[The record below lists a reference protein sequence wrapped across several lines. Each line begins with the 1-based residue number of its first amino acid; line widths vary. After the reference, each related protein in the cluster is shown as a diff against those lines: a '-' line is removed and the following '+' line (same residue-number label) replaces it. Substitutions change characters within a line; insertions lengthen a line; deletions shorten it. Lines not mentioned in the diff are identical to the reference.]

1 MLGKNNYN
9 ERLRKMEMQD
19 KQDHFS
25 IRKLSI
31 GAASVLLGFTFFGLN
46 SQSVKADT
54 VEPAQQVSEESN
66 KDNST
71 TETKETSTK
80 DTTKAEATTSKK
92 KTETDLSTFSGLSS
106 FLKDSK
112 TSEVKDTTAKDK
124 ADTTKD
130 KADKDTADKDKQET
144 TTADSTGNSATTPAI
159 GSDEVNK
166 GDTAD
171 KTPTDITSSD
181 DQNSDN
187 SKLPT
192 DVTGDTTNSG
202 KDTDTTQDSKANEAK
217 KLANDLANDDK
228 TGDTPTVINGVAHVY
243 NWNQLVY
250 ALDNKECFD
259 KDRQNPDE
267 TKRISE
273 IDIMNNITADN
284 KGGQNGLDVYGR
296 TLLIKSYDADGRTNK
311 YKIDFNGYHPRI
323 RGNSSEVTNL
333 TYSNLEL
340 WCADYWGIIMT
351 DRNNSTSKPHDN
363 SGEKIG
369 ISNLTFNNID
379 FHGSQMVHSASD
391 THITFTGTNTAETI
405 YTPYKDGGASSANHQ
420 QLFEFGGSDNSIDFK
435 GDFTGATFG
444 GNVIE
449 MGGSNCYVTV
459 EKDVKVTLNPR
470 LNSDGKTLGNNP
482 AENTGAVHA
491 IYISGTGKVDVK
503 GELNI
508 NVGIEKGDN
517 AYQGKLDANRA
528 TAIRLNDKAS
538 QFTVESGG
546 SVKVTT
552 NGDISD
558 SNSGNL
564 IYDGGNFTVKPD
576 GKLSIIGKHMGDY
589 KGTLVQ
595 IAGVANVQ
603 NGTFE
608 IRLEEDPNHP
618 YDKSDPTSAQNKD
631 AQIFGAG
638 TNPIVLVDVTGSDS
652 KLIVNNPQSLVLDSH
667 LNTATGTSIIG
678 DSSAVT
684 ITNVRQKLNFL
695 GNSLTL
701 PPFHTLQVSKDKTTK
716 NIVVDKLVLLNGQGG
731 KNGEYMFT
739 PELWEKVSQ
748 LPYFKIPALKNI
760 KTLLDGLAGEG
771 NPINYDTIFSKIID
785 AAFSDPKNIGY
796 NDIAFGPA
804 NSSGFLDIKPENVTA
819 TANVDASGKKDGS
832 WTISGTVDGYKSD
845 KDGPD
850 SDLKNPFRE
859 FLKLPLGT
867 KAYIMAEID
876 YGKGTPL
883 SLNNEIPD
891 PPYEYTNNGDN
902 DLPTAFAG
910 EVTKSENGNYIFKVN
925 VPADV
930 VGKINSNTKIKLTPT
945 ANFIDY
951 NPLDKDSKERPV
963 IVSILK
969 IAQDTAAK
977 NIKSKIDAANDLDS
991 QFPKSNPKS
1000 KEQVALET
1008 AINNAA
1014 EVAKTAL
1021 DSGYESGK
1029 SVYGAGNV
1037 NEVSQREEDALT
1049 HLQTAMDAAQKV
1061 VEQIQ
1066 AAEKAKDDAQKAI
1079 TTAANNAISRVKQQ
1093 SALTD
1098 AEKAQYIDTIN
1109 SAEKTALENPSTN
1122 KNSIYNPAN
1131 TPSDIKN
1138 IQNSFNDLVNKEAAK
1153 AEVEGYT
1160 ENGKKTL
1167 GVSSDEIDKALSDQL
1182 TAIEGATDID
1192 ATEQNAKKAILDK
1205 LKTAA
1210 KAKVQKDATAAETG
1224 LGVKSDTN
1232 IDQAVSDAA
1241 KAIDGHTDFNDI
1253 KNDVATGQTNVLSK
1267 YRDAAKDQLAEI
1279 AKSDKKALGVKSD
1292 SNIDQAVDNASSLI
1306 GQSSSIEMVTGNL
1319 SQGKT
1324 NVGNSFKDSAKKQV
1338 QDYADEAKS
1347 NLGVDA
1353 DAGIDAAAKTAENA
1367 IGNDSSASD
1376 IGTDITNGK
1385 EAILAAYK
1393 QSAKKQLDQAEKDV
1407 ESKLEKV
1414 KGLTANDIEKAKQA
1428 AKDLLTNDNKTGYK
1442 DQIDDPKTNTLEDV
1456 NTATKDGID
1465 ALNNLLISNSSLGNK
1480 NDAINAIN
1488 QARDNAIKE
1497 INDKAK
1503 YPNLS
1508 DGDRNSLINTIK
1520 ADATEG
1526 VDNVNKDTDPAKIT
1540 ADKQAAIDKINSV
1553 KVVASSK
1560 DLAGLNKEKSS
1571 QLKALQDAATNAKD
1585 AIDKLPDS
1593 NLSPSDKQYY
1603 KDLIDKHAASATNAI
1618 NSASSKDD
1626 IDTAE
1631 KDGESNINGDLI
1643 SGQVTAAKAQAIEE
1657 LNKEKSVDKKVI
1669 NNAHKDGTL
1678 GDDDWEKALDAIDNA
1693 YTTAITAVSN
1703 DHTPA
1708 DVVTDKNTG
1717 INAMKA
1723 VADSVSQDQD
1733 KADLAKAKNNAIADL
1748 EDQAQA
1754 LHDHIQ
1760 ADPNLSNTEKNNY
1773 FDQISSTLNNAKQ
1786 AVSAADKN
1794 TVNSAH
1800 NAGIEDL
1807 NDIRNNA
1814 DLQSAR
1820 DKALTDLQHEFNT
1833 DNAAIDGLGNI
1844 STAGKAGI
1852 KTDLQNA
1859 YNEAVN
1865 KVKDPTSNTV
1875 AKINS
1880 QSDAGITN
1888 MENILGKAKGLDKTI
1903 SDDKQ
1908 KLNDY
1913 AQKAINRINSSTM
1926 SDADKGAATTNIQK
1940 ARDDAEAL
1948 VGKQLTVEDANK
1960 AEKDG
1965 ETSILQA
1972 EAKANKDDMDKAKD
1986 AAKAKIDG
1994 AQKTALQ
2001 NLNDAY
2007 DALTDDEKKQAQAAY
2022 DKAVKD
2028 IPALAKQA
2036 KSAIDKAFDKDTI
2049 SGLTNDAI
2057 NSINTAG
2064 DTANVAMTK
2073 VVAVQAVKDAAQA
2086 AKDKLTNKRDKDG
2099 VDDVAKLGIADI
2111 NAATTSS
2118 TVLQIKDNA
2127 LNSIK
2132 NIKDSGT
2139 GDASADDALW
2149 AKKNKANAEL
2159 AQELADT
2166 DSAIDKLTDLT
2177 ADQKKQFKDQAQ
2189 AAHDRAHIRIEGAT
2203 EDQINSEKVTGKNN
2217 IDKALADA
2225 NLQVA
2230 KNVAKADVDKTA
2242 DDAIDQVNKDNTIS
2256 KDDKDKIIININKD
2270 RDNTKD
2276 KIDHAKTP
2284 DEIKNDQQNGKGDI
2298 QGEIN
2303 HHGDNGD
2310 GTDTAQI
2317 AKDKQ
2322 TAKDSIQTAANKIN
2336 DRIDKDEK
2344 DGKLDHDQAK
2354 ALKDKVSGAVDA
2366 ANGAISQAED
2376 PAAINQAQND
2386 GNNALNG
2393 ISSDVDKT
2401 EEVNKALDQIADA
2414 VNKANDAA
2422 DKVAKEVGKTP
2433 EEQQKL
2439 AKQMKDAIEQQRA
2452 KAGKN
2457 IQAAQDD
2464 PKEPLKAI
2472 GNAAQDGVNAITGLT
2487 NDYTDKVDQIKTL
2500 KQKADA
2506 AKDDLNKLKTDETDE
2521 NGNPVLT
2528 ASDVAQGEA
2537 DIDNAVQNGI
2547 SNIYQASSKDAAIA
2561 EEQKAENAVELAK
2574 LPTKL
2579 LAEKNK
2585 QIAAINQYANDADKT
2600 IDGLAQTD
2608 QNKDGLPADTITEL
2622 KAQVEA
2628 AKKKAISKI
2637 NDVTLAEG
2645 ASQDDFNNAKTKV
2658 ENAEKGVA
2666 EGDETVDF
2674 GEAGIDKVKTLA
2686 KQKAD
2691 VIKAKNDAIAELEQK
2706 QKDANNDIEN
2716 SGMSPADQKP
2726 LKDQVQ
2732 KLVDKAKDQI
2742 INISDTDDNGNVKTP
2757 EQVKDEAETIIN
2769 NTVNGFE
2776 DQDNGG
2782 QEVPGINNIV
2792 DNAKLKGAQ
2801 TTAETI
2807 LNDKRAQ
2814 AHDIIKGSQLTADQ
2828 KQKAN
2833 EAIDKA
2839 FTDEKSDIDGKTNI
2853 KDVPTNKDE
2862 IGKAIEAICT
2872 KPGEWFDDE
2881 QKNALSGSDGVA
2893 GLETGLNEL
2902 QDKLNPDDPD
2912 YKGYLDDIDNAIAA
2926 INKAENIKDASSAYD
2941 KGMTSL
2947 NKLNALQEVKN
2958 KANKAKTDIDNNDKL
2973 DDNTKDRLKGD
2984 VDKVVEDTKDKL
2996 NQIDSS
3002 NGTAASNKDKIDQIN
3017 KDAQNDINV
3026 VIDDADAEGDPN
3038 ISHANSEI
3046 SKNHSDAI
3054 DTIHNEF
3061 GDDSKTPKT
3070 DDAYEK
3076 NKHVH
3081 SSSQDGINSDKT
3093 NADKEISKG
3102 AIDDAVDIAKDKV
3115 NHLKHEDGTD
3125 YTDADKNKINE
3136 QIDKDAKDAKDKIDK
3151 SDNVTD
3157 IDNIRDNGIHQIHQ
3171 DCSDTSTIDKILHGD
3186 NNNNNNHGGGGIAT
3200 PIQPANP
3207 AKNPTADNTSN
3218 TNKDDGTKV
3227 DMSHS
3232 SDVTLMHN
3240 AYLYDETGKRA
3251 NKITLGVGSVLTTY
3265 GKKTIN
3271 GKDYYVLVDKGA
3283 KNKVYY
3289 VAAGNIDHSTRK
3301 LKHNA
3306 YIYNQFGKRVKKT
3319 GVYKKGKLIKTF
3331 GAAVKIR
3338 GKKYFIIGKNRFVKA
3353 ANFAKGV
3360 VAAGTAK
3367 AEVVPTSAVTE
3378 KPQVTVEK
3386 TLMHNAYLY
3395 DKNGTRANK
3404 LIFQAGSQVETVG
3417 KKTVNGKVC
3426 YELPDGMFIA
3436 AGNIDA
3442 KKLKLKHNAY
3452 VYNQYGHRA
3461 NKKVLKKR
3469 KSVKTYGNS
3478 VKINGKRYFIISKG
3492 RFVKKANF

>member
-54 VEPAQQVSEESN
+54 VEPAQQVSEKSN

-80 DTTKAEATTSKK
+80 DATKAEATVSKK
-92 KTETDLSTFSGLSS
+92 KTGTDLSTFSGLSS

-130 KADKDTADKDKQET
+130 KADKDTADKDKQEPA
-144 TTADSTGNSATTPAI
+144 TADSNNSATTPVT
-159 GSDEVNK
+159 GSDEGK
-166 GDTAD
+166 QDTTTD
-171 KTPTDITSSD
+171 KTPTDITDSD
-181 DQNSDN
+181 DQNSDS
-187 SKLPT
+187 SKLPA
-192 DVTGDTTNSG
+192 DVTGDTTNSD
-202 KDTDTTQDSKANEAK
+202 KDTTVSDEDTTTVDKPGLDVKAVQTKVDDYTPLIIGNVAK
-217 KLANDLANDDK
+217 VTTWHQFQTALTLNKKYLPE
-228 TGDTPTVINGVAHVY
+228 GTVIN
-243 NWNQLVY
+243 
-250 ALDNKECFD
+250 
-259 KDRQNPDE
+259 
-267 TKRISE
+267 E
-273 IDIMNNITADN
+273 IDIMNNIVSDTTGTETN
-284 KGGQNGLDVYGR
+284 IHFPGR
-296 TLLIKSYDADGRTNK
+296 KLLITSGGSGRHIIDFKGSHPNLQGREKLDLTYKNVTIWSSDFYGVARTND
-311 YKIDFNGYHPRI
+311 YRY
-323 RGNSSEVTNL
+323 T
-333 TYSNLEL
+333 TYPDN
-340 WCADYWGIIMT
+340 T
-351 DRNNSTSKPHDN
+351 DNTAVITLDDV
-363 SGEKIG
+363 
-369 ISNLTFNNID
+369 D
-379 FHGSQMVHSASD
+379 FHGSQVLYVGDHNEIHIKD
-391 THITFTGTNTAETI
+391 TVTVDQVRNA
-405 YTPYKDGGASSANHQ
+405 YTSLVDGSQAKGGGDNQ
-420 QLFEFGGSDNSIDFK
+420 QIFEFTSAYNSLYFDEGSKFV
-435 GDFTGATFG
+435 
-444 GNVIE
+444 GNTLDGTAIE
-449 MGGSNCYVTV
+449 MNGNNDNVYIAKGA
-459 EKDVKVTLNPR
+459 DVTLNP
-470 LNSDGKTLGNNP
+470 LKNNDGKFNANSGEHGTIY
-482 AENTGAVHA
+482 A
-491 IYISGTGKVDVK
+491 IWINGKGSVNVK
-503 GELNI
+503 GHLTI
-508 NVGIEKGDN
+508 NLGQSDY
-517 AYQGKLDANRA
+517 AGKLDKKQAQ
-528 TAIRLNDKAS
+528 AINLNNGNTEFVIDS
-538 QFTVESGG
+538 NGDGTGGTVDI
-546 SVKVTT
+546 TT
-552 NGDISD
+552 NGDISGN
-558 SNSGNL
+558 NSGYL
-564 IYDGGNFTVKPD
+564 IKDKGNFTVKPNGALNITGQD
-576 GKLSIIGKHMGDY
+576 MGDY
-589 KGTLVQ
+589 KGTLVN
-595 IAGVANVQ
+595 IGNKADIE
-603 NGTFE
+603 NGAFN
-608 IRLEEDPNHP
+608 IRLNG
-618 YDKSDPTSAQNKD
+618 DKSIGAGT
-631 AQIFGAG
+631 GAG
-638 TNPIVLVDVTGSDS
+638 TNDIILVNVEGNG
-652 KLIVNNPQSLVLDSH
+652 KLIVNNPTSLVLNCSANH
-667 LNTATGTSIIG
+667 SSGTSIIG
-678 DSSAVT
+678 DNAIT

-695 GNSLTL
+695 GDEGLTL
-701 PPFHTLQVSKDKTTK
+701 PPFHTLQVHK
-716 NIVVDKLVLLNGQGG
+716 NKSIVVDKLVLLNGKGG
-731 KNGEYMFT
+731 ENGKYMFT
-739 PELWEKVSQ
+739 PEVWSNIQK
-748 LPYFKIPALKNI
+748 LPYFNNPKLTNI
-760 KTLLDGLAGEG
+760 KDYLNQMAQLNT
-771 NPINYDTIFSKIID
+771 PISFDKIFSDIIT
-785 AAFSDPKNIGY
+785 AAFSDPTNIGY

-804 NSSGFLDIKPENVTA
+804 NSSGFLDIKPESVTA
-819 TANVDASGKKDGS
+819 KANVDASGKKDGS
-832 WTISGTVDGYKSD
+832 WTISGIVDGYKNE

-850 SDLKNPFRE
+850 SDPKNPFK
-859 FLKLPLGT
+859 LILPLGT

-876 YGKGTPL
+876 SGKGTI
-883 SLNNEIPD
+883 SLNNKIDD
-891 PPYEYTNNGDN
+891 PPYQYTNNDAK
-902 DLPTAFAG
+902 DLPTKFAG
-910 EVTKSENGNYIFKVN
+910 EVTQSGKNYIFNVK
-925 VPADV
+925 VPADIV
-930 VGKINSNTKIKLTPT
+930 SQINSNTKIKLTPT
-945 ANFIDY
+945 ANFIEY
-951 NPLDKDSKERPV
+951 NPLDVESKERPV

-969 IAQDTAAK
+969 IAQDTAAN
-977 NIKSKIDAANDLDS
+977 NIKSKIQDANTLDG
-991 QFPKSNPKS
+991 QFPKSDPKS
-1000 KEQVALET
+1000 KEQVDLEN
-1008 AINNAA
+1008 AINSAKK
-1014 EVAKTAL
+1014 VAQTAKE
-1021 DSGYESGK
+1021 SGYDSGK

-1037 NEVSQREEDALT
+1037 DEVSKREEAALKA
-1049 HLQTAMDAAQKV
+1049 LKDAMDPAQKV

-1066 AAEKAKDDAQKAI
+1066 AAEKAKGDAQKAI
-1079 TTAANNAISRVKQQ
+1079 NTAAQEAISRVKNSGLSENEQ
-1093 SALTD
+1093 AP
-1098 AEKAQYIDTIN
+1098 YIDTIT
-1109 SAEKTALENPSTN
+1109 SAENAALANPSN
-1122 KNSIYNPAN
+1122 DKNSIYNPAN
-1131 TPSDIKN
+1131 TTDDITG
-1138 IQNSFNDLVNKEAAK
+1138 IQKAVNDKINKEAAK
-1153 AEVEGYT
+1153 AEVAGYT
-1160 ENGKKTL
+1160 KKGKSAL
-1167 GVSSDEIDKALSDQL
+1167 GIPSPDSVIDPALSKDL
-1182 TAIEGATDID
+1182 DNIDHATDI
-1192 ATEQNAKKAILDK
+1192 ATAEKKAKDDILGK
-1205 LKTAA
+1205 LKDAA
-1210 KAKVQKDATAAETG
+1210 KTKVENDANAAKEG

-1232 IDQAVSDAA
+1232 IDQAFSDAA
-1241 KAIDGHTDFNDI
+1241 KAIDDHTDFTDI
-1253 KNDVATGQTNVLSK
+1253 KNDMTKGQTNVLNNYK
-1267 YRDAAKDQLAEI
+1267 TAAKNQLTDMANT
-1279 AKSDKKALGVKSD
+1279 DKDALGVKSD
-1292 SNIDQAVDNASSLI
+1292 DNIDQAVNNASSLI
-1306 GQSSSIEMVTGNL
+1306 GQSSSVAMVTGNL
-1319 SQGKT
+1319 KDGKT
-1324 NVGNSFKDSAKKQV
+1324 NVGNSFKESAKKQV

-1347 NLGVDA
+1347 NLGVDT
-1353 DAGIDAAAKTAENA
+1353 DAGIDAAAKKAEDAIAGHTA
-1367 IGNDSSASD
+1367 ASD
-1376 IGTDITNGK
+1376 IGSDITKGK

-1393 QSAKKQLDQAEKDV
+1393 DSAKKQLDQAEKDV

-1414 KGLTANDIEKAKQA
+1414 KGLTADNIEDAKQA
-1428 AKDLLTNDNKTGYK
+1428 AKDLLANGNKTGYK
-1442 DQIDDPKTNTLEDV
+1442 DQIDDPKTNTLDDV

-1553 KVVASSK
+1553 KATAASK

-1585 AIDKLPDS
+1585 TIDKIPDKY
-1593 NLSPSDKQYY
+1593 LSPSNKQYY

-1618 NSASSKDD
+1618 NSASNKDAM
-1626 IDTAE
+1626 DTAE
-1631 KDGESNINGDLI
+1631 KDGESNINGDLVL
-1643 SGQVTAAKAQAIEE
+1643 GQVTAAKAQAIAE
-1657 LNKEKSVDKKVI
+1657 LNAEKDTDKGIV
-1669 NNAHKDGTL
+1669 NDAHKNGTL
-1678 GDDDWEKALDAIDNA
+1678 SDDDWVKDLDDIDNA

-1733 KADLAKAKNNAIADL
+1733 KVDLAKAKNNAIADL

-1773 FDQISSTLNNAKQ
+1773 FDQISSTLSNAKQ

-1833 DNAAIDGLGNI
+1833 DNAAIDGLTNI

-1859 YNEAVN
+1859 YNDAVK

-1913 AQKAINRINSSTM
+1913 AQQAINRINSSTM

-1965 ETSILQA
+1965 ETGILQA
-1972 EAKANKDDMDKAKD
+1972 EAKANKADMDKAKGE
-1986 AAKAKIDG
+1986 AKAKIDG

-2001 NLNDAY
+2001 NLKDAY

-2028 IPALAKQA
+2028 IPALAEQA
-2036 KSAIDKAFDKDTI
+2036 EAAIDKAFDKDTI

-2073 VVAVQAVKDAAQA
+2073 VVAAQAVKDAAQA

-2159 AQELADT
+2159 AQELADI

-2189 AAHDRAHIRIEGAT
+2189 AAHDRAHIRIEGAAETDIET
-2203 EDQINSEKVTGKNN
+2203 EKGLGKDK
-2217 IDKALADA
+2217 IDKALSDA
-2225 NLQVA
+2225 KFQAA

-2242 DDAIDQVNKDNTIS
+2242 DDAIDKVNKDNTIS
-2256 KDDKDKIIININKD
+2256 KDDKDKIIININND
-2270 RDNTKD
+2270 RDKAKD
-2276 KIDHAKTP
+2276 KIDHAETP
-2284 DEIKNDQQNGKGDI
+2284 DDINNAQQNGKDDI
-2298 QGEIN
+2298 NKEIN
-2303 HHGDNGD
+2303 HQGDNGN

-2322 TAKDSIQTAANKIN
+2322 TAKDNIQTAADKIN

-2344 DGKLDHDQAK
+2344 DGKLNHDQAK
-2354 ALKDKVSGAVDA
+2354 ALKDKVTEAVDKA
-2366 ANGAISQAED
+2366 KGAISQAGD
-2376 PAAINQAQND
+2376 PTTINKAQND
-2386 GNNALNG
+2386 GNNALSQ
-2393 ISSDVDKT
+2393 ITSDVDKT
-2401 EEVNKALDQIADA
+2401 EAVNNALGKISDA
-2414 VNKANDAA
+2414 VNVANGKADELGKNDK
-2422 DKVAKEVGKTP
+2422 D
-2433 EEQQKL
+2433 L
-2439 AKQMKDAIEQQRA
+2439 AKQMKDAIEKERA
-2452 KAGKN
+2452 KAAKN
-2457 IQAAQDD
+2457 IQNAQNDAKD
-2464 PKEPLKAI
+2464 PIKAI
-2472 GNAAQDGVNAITGLT
+2472 DNAAQDGVNAITGLT
-2487 NDYTDKVDQIKTL
+2487 DNYGNKVDHIKTL
-2500 KQKADA
+2500 KDA
-2506 AKDDLNKLKTDETDE
+2506 ANKAKDDLNKLKTDENGNDVLDE
-2521 NGNPVLT
+2521 NEL
-2528 ASDVAQGEA
+2528 AQGEA

-2547 SNIYQASSKDAAIA
+2547 SNIYQASADDDLDKIEKDA
-2561 EEQKAENAVELAK
+2561 EHAVELAK

-2585 QIAAINQYANDADKT
+2585 QIAAINQYAADAEKT
-2600 IDGLAQTD
+2600 IDGFAQTD
-2608 QNKDGLPADTITEL
+2608 KNKAGLPADTIAEL

-2628 AKKKAISKI
+2628 AKNKAISKI
-2637 NDVTLAEG
+2637 NDVTLAKG
-2645 ASQDDFNNAKTKV
+2645 ASEDAFNDANTKV
-2658 ENAEKGVA
+2658 DNAEKGVA
-2666 EGDETVDF
+2666 ESNETVDF
-2674 GEAGIDKVKTLA
+2674 GEAGIDKVKKLA
-2686 KQKAD
+2686 QQKAD
-2691 VIKAKNDAIAELEQK
+2691 IVKAKNDAIARLEQK
-2706 QKDANNDIEN
+2706 HQEEINAIEN
-2716 SGMSPADQKP
+2716 SGMSAADQKP
-2726 LKDQVQ
+2726 LKDKVD
-2732 KLVDKAKDQI
+2732 KLVEQAKDQI
-2742 INISDTDDNGNVKTP
+2742 INIPDKDEKGKDKTP
-2757 EQVKDEAETIIN
+2757 EQVTSEANTIIQ
-2769 NTVNGFE
+2769 NTVDGLDENG
-2776 DQDNGG
+2776 NK
-2782 QEVPGINNIV
+2782 VTGIKDIV
-2792 DNAKLKGAQ
+2792 DQAKLAGAK
-2801 TTAETI
+2801 TKAEET

-2828 KQKAN
+2828 KQKATD
-2833 EAIDKA
+2833 AIDKA
-2839 FTDEKSDIDGKTNI
+2839 FSDEKSDIDGKTDI

-2862 IGKAIEAICT
+2862 IGKAIDAIWT
-2872 KPGEWFDDE
+2872 KPSDWFADE
-2881 QKNALSGSDGVA
+2881 QKNALTGTDGIA
-2893 GLETGLNEL
+2893 GLQAGLN
-2902 QDKLNPDDPD
+2902 KLTSGQKADPD
-2912 YKGYLDDIDNAIAA
+2912 YKDYLDDINNAIAA

-2958 KANKAKTDIDNNDKL
+2958 EANKAKTDIDNNDKL

-2984 VDKVVEDTKDKL
+2984 VDKVVEDTKDKI

-3002 NGTAASNKDKIDQIN
+3002 NGTAASNKDKIDQIKN
-3017 KDAQNDINV
+3017 DAHNDINV
-3026 VIDDADAEGDPN
+3026 VINDAEAEGDPN
-3038 ISHANSEI
+3038 VSHANSQI
-3046 SKNHSDAI
+3046 SQNHSDAV

-3081 SSSQDGINSDKT
+3081 SSSQNGINSDKT

-3151 SDNVTD
+3151 ADNVTD
-3157 IDNIRDNGIHQIHQ
+3157 IDNIRGNGIHQIHQ

-3186 NNNNNNHGGGGIAT
+3186 NNNNGGGIAT
-3200 PIQPANP
+3200 PIQPVIP
-3207 AKNPTADNTSN
+3207 AKNPTADNTSD

-3265 GKKTIN
+3265 GTKTIN
-3271 GKDYYVLVDKGA
+3271 GKVYYILVDKGA

-3360 VAAGTAK
+3360 VAVSTAK
-3367 AEVVPTSAVTE
+3367 AEVVPTSAVAE

-3395 DKNGTRANK
+3395 DKNGNRANK
-3404 LIFQAGSQVETVG
+3404 LIFQAGSQVGTVG

>member
-66 KDNST
+66 RDNST
-71 TETKETSTK
+71 TETNETSTK
-80 DTTKAEATTSKK
+80 DSTKAEATASKK

-112 TSEVKDTTAKDK
+112 SDEVKDTTAKDK

-130 KADKDTADKDKQET
+130 KAGKDTADKDKQET
-144 TTADSTGNSATTPAI
+144 TTADSTGNSTTTPAT
-159 GSDEVNK
+159 GSDEGNQ
-166 GDTAD
+166 DTTTD
-171 KTPTDITSSD
+171 KTPTDITGSD
-181 DQNSDN
+181 DQNSDS
-187 SKLPT
+187 SKLPA
-192 DVTGDTTNSG
+192 DVTGDTNSD
-202 KDTDTTQDSKANEAK
+202 KDTAVSDEDTTTT
-217 KLANDLANDDK
+217 DK
-228 TGDTPTVINGVAHVY
+228 TGLDGKAVQTKVDDNTPFIIGNVAKVTNWNQFRTALTLDKKYLPEGTVIN
-243 NWNQLVY
+243 
-250 ALDNKECFD
+250 
-259 KDRQNPDE
+259 
-267 TKRISE
+267 E
-273 IDIMNNITADN
+273 IDIMNNIVSDTTGTETN
-284 KGGQNGLDVYGR
+284 IHFPGR
-296 TLLIKSYDADGRTNK
+296 KLLITSGGSGRHIIDFKGSHPNLRGKEKLDLTYKNVTIWSSDFYGVARTND
-311 YKIDFNGYHPRI
+311 YRY
-323 RGNSSEVTNL
+323 T
-333 TYSNLEL
+333 TYPDN
-340 WCADYWGIIMT
+340 T
-351 DRNNSTSKPHDN
+351 DNTAVITLDDV
-363 SGEKIG
+363 
-369 ISNLTFNNID
+369 D
-379 FHGSQMVHSASD
+379 FHGSQVLYVGDHNEIHIKD
-391 THITFTGTNTAETI
+391 TVTVDQVRNA
-405 YTPYKDGGASSANHQ
+405 YTSLVDGSQAKGGGDNQ
-420 QLFEFGGSDNSIDFK
+420 QIFEFTSAYNSLYFDEGSKFV
-435 GDFTGATFG
+435 
-444 GNVIE
+444 GNTLDGTAIE
-449 MGGSNCYVTV
+449 MNGNNDNVYIAKGA
-459 EKDVKVTLNPR
+459 DVTLNP
-470 LNSDGKTLGNNP
+470 LKNNDGKFNANSGEHGTIY
-482 AENTGAVHA
+482 A
-491 IYISGTGKVDVK
+491 IWINGKGSVNVK
-503 GELNI
+503 GHLTI
-508 NVGIEKGDN
+508 NLGQSDY
-517 AYQGKLDANRA
+517 AGKLDKKQAQ
-528 TAIRLNDKAS
+528 AINLNNGNTEFVIDS
-538 QFTVESGG
+538 NGDGTGGTVDI
-546 SVKVTT
+546 TT
-552 NGDISD
+552 NGDISGN
-558 SNSGNL
+558 NSGYL
-564 IYDGGNFTVKPD
+564 IKDKGNFTVKPNGALNITGQD
-576 GKLSIIGKHMGDY
+576 MGDY
-589 KGTLVQ
+589 KGTLVN
-595 IAGVANVQ
+595 IGNKADIE
-603 NGTFE
+603 NGAFN
-608 IRLEEDPNHP
+608 IRLNG
-618 YDKSDPTSAQNKD
+618 DKSIGAGT
-631 AQIFGAG
+631 GAG
-638 TNPIVLVDVTGSDS
+638 TNDIILVNVEGNG
-652 KLIVNNPQSLVLDSH
+652 KLIVNNPTSLVLNCSANH
-667 LNTATGTSIIG
+667 SSGTSIIG
-678 DSSAVT
+678 DNAIT

-695 GNSLTL
+695 GDQGLTL
-701 PPFHTLQVSKDKTTK
+701 PPFHTLQVHKDKTIK
-716 NIVVDKLVLLNGQGG
+716 VDKLVLLNGQGG
-731 KNGEYMFT
+731 KNGKYMFT
-739 PELWEKVSQ
+739 SQTWEQIKK
-748 LPYFKIPALKNI
+748 LPYFKDKHLQNIYDSLDTIARSGIPV
-760 KTLLDGLAGEG
+760 
-771 NPINYDTIFSKIID
+771 NYDTIFKNIIEQ
-785 AAFSDPKNIGY
+785 AFADPTNIGY

-804 NSSGFLDIKPENVTA
+804 NSSGFLDIKPESVTA
-819 TANVDASGKKDGS
+819 KANVDASGKKDGS
-832 WTISGTVDGYKSD
+832 WTISGIVDGYKNE

-850 SDLKNPFRE
+850 SDPKNPFK
-859 FLKLPLGT
+859 LILPLGT

-876 YGKGTPL
+876 SGKGTI
-883 SLNNEIPD
+883 SLNNKIDD
-891 PPYEYTNNGDN
+891 PPYQYTNKDAK
-902 DLPTAFAG
+902 DLPTEFAG
-910 EVTKSENGNYIFKVN
+910 EVTQSGKNYIFNVK
-925 VPADV
+925 VPADIV
-930 VGKINSNTKIKLTPT
+930 SQINSNTKIKLTPT
-945 ANFIDY
+945 ANFIEY
-951 NPLDKDSKERPV
+951 NPLDVESKERPV

-969 IAQDTAAK
+969 IAQDTAAN
-977 NIKSKIDAANDLDS
+977 NIKSKIEDANTLDG
-991 QFPKSNPKS
+991 QFPKSDPKS
-1000 KEQVALET
+1000 KEQVDLEN
-1008 AINNAA
+1008 AINSAKK
-1014 EVAKTAL
+1014 VAQTAKE
-1021 DSGYESGK
+1021 SGYDSGK

-1037 NEVSQREEDALT
+1037 DEVSKREEAALKA
-1049 HLQTAMDAAQKV
+1049 LKDAMDPAQKV

-1066 AAEKAKDDAQKAI
+1066 AAEKAKGDAQKAI
-1079 TTAANNAISRVKQQ
+1079 NTAAQEAISRVKNSGLSENEQ
-1093 SALTD
+1093 AP
-1098 AEKAQYIDTIN
+1098 YIDTIT
-1109 SAEKTALENPSTN
+1109 SAENAALANPSN
-1122 KNSIYNPAN
+1122 DKNSIYNPAN
-1131 TPSDIKN
+1131 TTDDITG
-1138 IQNSFNDLVNKEAAK
+1138 IQKAVNDKINKEAAK
-1153 AEVEGYT
+1153 AEVAGYT
-1160 ENGKKTL
+1160 EKGKSAL
-1167 GVSSDEIDKALSDQL
+1167 GIPSPDSVIDPALSKDL
-1182 TAIEGATDID
+1182 DNIDHATDI
-1192 ATEQNAKKAILDK
+1192 ATAEKKAKDDILGK
-1205 LKTAA
+1205 LKDAA
-1210 KAKVQKDATAAETG
+1210 KTKVENDAKAAKEG

-1232 IDQAVSDAA
+1232 IDQAFSDAA
-1241 KAIDGHTDFNDI
+1241 KAIDDHTDFTDI
-1253 KNDVATGQTNVLSK
+1253 KNDMTKGQTNVLNNYK
-1267 YRDAAKDQLAEI
+1267 TAAKNQLTDMANT
-1279 AKSDKKALGVKSD
+1279 DKDALGVKSD
-1292 SNIDQAVDNASSLI
+1292 DNIDQAVNNASSLI
-1306 GQSSSIEMVTGNL
+1306 GQSSSVAMVTGNL
-1319 SQGKT
+1319 KDGKT
-1324 NVGNSFKDSAKKQV
+1324 NVGNSFKESAKKQV

-1347 NLGVDA
+1347 NLGVDT
-1353 DAGIDAAAKTAENA
+1353 DAGIDDAAKTAEDA
-1367 IGNDSSASD
+1367 IAGHTAASD
-1376 IGTDITNGK
+1376 IGNDITKGK

-1393 QSAKKQLDQAEKDV
+1393 ESAKKQLDQAEKDV

-1428 AKDLLTNDNKTGYK
+1428 AKDLLANDNKTGYE

-1497 INDKAK
+1497 INDKTK
-1503 YPNLS
+1503 YPNLT
-1508 DGDRNSLINTIK
+1508 DGDKNSLINTIK

-1553 KVVASSK
+1553 KATAASK

-1585 AIDKLPDS
+1585 TIDKIPDKY
-1593 NLSPSDKQYY
+1593 LSPSNKQYY

-1618 NSASSKDD
+1618 NSASNKDAM
-1626 IDTAE
+1626 DTAE
-1631 KDGESNINGDLI
+1631 KDGESNINVDLV
-1643 SGQVTAAKAQAIEE
+1643 SGQVTAAKAQAIAE
-1657 LNKEKSVDKKVI
+1657 LNAEKDTDKGIV
-1669 NNAHKDGTL
+1669 NDAHKNGTL
-1678 GDDDWEKALDAIDNA
+1678 SDDDWVKDLDDIDNA

-1708 DVVTDKNTG
+1708 DVVTHKNTG

-1733 KADLAKAKNNAIADL
+1733 KVDLAKAKNNAIADL

-1773 FDQISSTLNNAKQ
+1773 FDQISSTLSNAKQ

-1833 DNAAIDGLGNI
+1833 DNAAIDGLTNI

-1859 YNEAVN
+1859 YNDAVK

-1913 AQKAINRINSSTM
+1913 AQQAINRINSSTM
-1926 SDADKGAATTNIQK
+1926 SDADKGVATTNIQK
-1940 ARDDAEAL
+1940 ARDDAQAV

-1965 ETSILQA
+1965 ETGILQA
-1972 EAKANKDDMDKAKD
+1972 EAKANKADMDKARGE
-1986 AAKAKIDG
+1986 AKAKIEG
-1994 AQKTALQ
+1994 AQNTALQ
-2001 NLNDAY
+2001 NLKDAY

-2028 IPALAKQA
+2028 IPEIAKQA
-2036 KSAIDKAFDKDTI
+2036 ESAIDNAYDKDTI

-2057 NSINTAG
+2057 NSINSAG

-2073 VVAVQAVKDAAQA
+2073 VVAAQAVKDAAQA

-2149 AKKNKANAEL
+2149 DKKNKANAEL

-2189 AAHDRAHIRIEGAT
+2189 AAHDRAHIRIEGAAETDIET
-2203 EDQINSEKVTGKNN
+2203 EKGLGKDK
-2217 IDKALADA
+2217 IDKALSDA
-2225 NLQVA
+2225 KFQAA

-2242 DDAIDQVNKDNTIS
+2242 DDAIDKVNKDNTIS
-2256 KDDKDKIIININKD
+2256 KDDKDKIIININND
-2270 RDNTKD
+2270 RDKAKD
-2276 KIDHAKTP
+2276 KIDHAETP
-2284 DEIKNDQQNGKGDI
+2284 DDINNAQQNGKDDI
-2298 QGEIN
+2298 NKEIN
-2303 HHGDNGD
+2303 HQGDNGN

-2322 TAKDSIQTAANKIN
+2322 TAKDNIQTAADKIN

-2344 DGKLDHDQAK
+2344 DGKLNHDQAK
-2354 ALKDKVSGAVDA
+2354 ALKDKVTEAVDKA
-2366 ANGAISQAED
+2366 KGAISQAGD
-2376 PAAINQAQND
+2376 PTTINKAQND
-2386 GNNALNG
+2386 GNNALSQ
-2393 ISSDVDKT
+2393 ITSDVDKT
-2401 EEVNKALDQIADA
+2401 EAVNNALSKISDA
-2414 VNKANDAA
+2414 VNVANEKADELGKND
-2422 DKVAKEVGKTP
+2422 KE
-2433 EEQQKL
+2433 L
-2439 AKQMKDAIEQQRA
+2439 AKQMKDAIEKERA
-2452 KAGKN
+2452 KAAKN
-2457 IQAAQDD
+2457 IQNAQNDAKN
-2464 PKEPLKAI
+2464 PIKAI
-2472 GNAAQDGVNAITGLT
+2472 ENAAQDGVNAITGLT
-2487 NDYTDKVDQIKTL
+2487 DNYGNKVDHIKTL
-2500 KQKADA
+2500 KDA
-2506 AKDDLNKLKTDETDE
+2506 ANKAKDDLNKLKTDENGNDVLDE
-2521 NGNPVLT
+2521 NEL
-2528 ASDVAQGEA
+2528 AQGEA

-2547 SNIYQASSKDAAIA
+2547 SNIYQASSDDDLDKIEKDA
-2561 EEQKAENAVELAK
+2561 EHAVELAK

-2585 QIAAINQYANDADKT
+2585 QIAAINQYATAAEKT
-2600 IDGLAQTD
+2600 IDGFAQTD
-2608 QNKDGLPADTITEL
+2608 KNKAGLPADTIAEL

-2628 AKKKAISKI
+2628 AKNKAISKI
-2637 NDVTLAEG
+2637 NDVTLAKG
-2645 ASQDDFNNAKTKV
+2645 ATEDAFNDANTKV
-2658 ENAEKGVA
+2658 DNAEKGIP
-2666 EGDETVDF
+2666 EGNETVDF
-2674 GEAGIDKVKTLA
+2674 GEAGIDKVKKLA
-2686 KQKAD
+2686 QQKAD
-2691 VIKAKNDAIAELEQK
+2691 IVKAKNDAIARLEQK
-2706 QKDANNDIEN
+2706 HQEEINAIEN
-2716 SGMSPADQKP
+2716 SGMSAADQKP
-2726 LKDQVQ
+2726 LKDQVD
-2732 KLVDKAKDQI
+2732 KLVEQAKDQI
-2742 INISDTDDNGNVKTP
+2742 INIPDKDENGKDKTP
-2757 EQVKDEAETIIN
+2757 EQVTSEANTIIQ
-2769 NTVNGFE
+2769 NTVDGFDE
-2776 DQDNGG
+2776 EGNK
-2782 QEVPGINNIV
+2782 VTGIKDIV
-2792 DNAKLKGAQ
+2792 DQAKLEGAK

-2828 KQKAN
+2828 KQKATD
-2833 EAIDKA
+2833 AIDKA
-2839 FTDEKSDIDGKTNI
+2839 FSDEKSDIDAKKDI

-2862 IGKAIEAICT
+2862 IGKAIDAICT
-2872 KPGEWFDDE
+2872 KPSEWFADE
-2881 QKNALSGSDGVA
+2881 QKNALTGTDGVA
-2893 GLETGLNEL
+2893 GLQSGL
-2902 QDKLNPDDPD
+2902 DKLTSGQKADPD
-2912 YKGYLDDIDNAIAA
+2912 YKDYLDDINNAITA

-2958 KANKAKTDIDNNDKL
+2958 EANKAKTDIDNNDKL

-2984 VDKVVEDTKDKL
+2984 VDKVVEDTKDKI

-3002 NGTAASNKDKIDQIN
+3002 NGTAASNKDKIDQIKN
-3017 KDAQNDINV
+3017 DAHNDINV
-3026 VIDDADAEGDPN
+3026 VINDAEAEGDPN
-3038 ISHANSEI
+3038 VSHANSEI
-3046 SKNHSDAI
+3046 SQNHSDAV

-3081 SSSQDGINSDKT
+3081 SSSQNGINSDKT

-3151 SDNVTD
+3151 ADNVTD
-3157 IDNIRDNGIHQIHQ
+3157 IDNIRGNGIHQIHQ

-3186 NNNNNNHGGGGIAT
+3186 NNNNGGGIAT
-3200 PIQPANP
+3200 PIQPVIP
-3207 AKNPTADNTSN
+3207 AKNPTADNTSD

-3251 NKITLGVGSVLTTY
+3251 NKITLGAGSVLTTY
-3265 GKKTIN
+3265 GTKTIN

-3360 VAAGTAK
+3360 VAVSTAK
-3367 AEVVPTSAVTE
+3367 AEVVPTSAVAE

-3395 DKNGTRANK
+3395 DKNGNRANK
-3404 LIFQAGSQVETVG
+3404 LIFQAGSQVGTVG

>member
-54 VEPAQQVSEESN
+54 IDPSQNVTEESN
-66 KDNST
+66 RDKSN
-71 TETKETSTK
+71 TETKETGTK
-80 DTTKAEATTSKK
+80 DKTKSEAAASKK
-92 KTETDLSTFSGLSS
+92 KNETDLSTFSGLSS
-106 FLKDSK
+106 FLKSSK
-112 TSEVKDTTAKDK
+112 TDEVKDTSSKDKTDTTAKDK
-124 ADTTKD
+124 TD
-130 KADKDTADKDKQET
+130 KEKQET
-144 TTADSTGNSATTPAI
+144 SDSTGNSTTTPAT
-159 GSDEVNK
+159 GSDEGK
-166 GDTAD
+166 QDTTTD
-171 KTPTDITSSD
+171 KTPTDITGSD
-181 DQNSDN
+181 DQNSDT

-192 DVTGDTTNSG
+192 DVTGDTNSD
-202 KDTDTTQDSKANEAK
+202 KDKSEAVADNDNNNAITKRDTTDMPE
-217 KLANDLANDDK
+217 
-228 TGDTPTVINGVAHVY
+228 VINHTVQVT
-243 NWNQLVY
+243 NWDQFLW
-250 ALDNKECFD
+250 ALQDFD
-259 KDRQNPDE
+259 YYHASTPNEKDKI
-267 TKRISE
+267 TE
-273 IDIMNNITADN
+273 IDVMNNIAPKKTGKEDHTRFN
-284 KGGQNGLDVYGR
+284 GR
-296 TLLIKSYDADGRTNK
+296 TLLIKSGGTGRHI
-311 YKIDFNGYHPRI
+311 IDFKGIDPH
-323 RGNSSEVTNL
+323 VTSKG
-333 TYSNLEL
+333 T
-340 WCADYWGIIMT
+340 GQ
-351 DRNNSTSKPHDN
+351 NNSQ
-363 SGEKIG
+363 EQL
-369 ISNLTFNNID
+369 NLTFENLTLYSVNYWGVIHTND
-379 FHGSQMVHSASD
+379 NDDNPHITFKDIEYYGTQMVHSGD
-391 THITFTGTNTAETI
+391 NTTVTFQGKNIAQTI
-405 YTPYKDGGASSANHQ
+405 EMPYVSPVDGQDDIPHNDNRQ
-420 QLFEFGGSDNSIDFK
+420 QLFEFTGK
-435 GDFTGATFG
+435 GNTIIFDENTTFDGATFG
-444 GNVIE
+444 GNVIQ
-449 MGGSNCYVTV
+449 MNGQNCQVNI
-459 EKDVKVTLNPR
+459 KRGANVTLAPAGTANDA
-470 LNSDGKTLGNNP
+470 LTNTNNAETSYSINGIYLGGTDSSVNVDG
-482 AENTGAVHA
+482 
-491 IYISGTGKVDVK
+491 I
-503 GELNI
+503 LNI
-508 NVGIEKGDN
+508 NVEPSSKLSESDRRKLKKVY
-517 AYQGKLDANRA
+517 AGKLDSRQAK
-528 TAIRLNDKAS
+528 AITLSNSNSHFKVGNNG
-538 QFTVESGG
+538 QIN
-546 SVKVTT
+546 VKT
-552 NGDISD
+552 NGDISTHGNKNSLIDD
-558 SNSGNL
+558 SGDFTISPGGSLNVTANDMGN
-564 IYDGGNFTVKPD
+564 Y
-576 GKLSIIGKHMGDY
+576 S
-589 KGTLVQ
+589 GTLVY
-595 IAGVANVQ
+595 INGKADVE
-603 NGTFE
+603 NGTFN
-608 IRLEEDPNHP
+608 IRITN
-618 YDKSDPTSAQNKD
+618 DKTV
-631 AQIFGAG
+631 GAG
-638 TNPIVLVDVTGSDS
+638 TGAGTGKITLVDAPGN
-652 KLIVNNPQSLVLDSH
+652 LIVNNPYSLVLDCH
-667 LNTATGTSIIG
+667 LNHTGGTSIIG
-678 DSSAVT
+678 QNKIT
-684 ITNVRQKLNFL
+684 ITNVRQILTPDETKPEKR
-695 GNSLTL
+695 LTL
-701 PPFHTLQVSKDKTTK
+701 PPFHVLQVVNTSSSSVNMD
-716 NIVVDKLVLLNGQGG
+716 VPYLELLNGKRKFNQDKLDFLYDKKNNPYYNEVQKILENYHEVKDMLPQLAKGPDG
-731 KNGEYMFT
+731 KGTSYDDI
-739 PELWEKVSQ
+739 
-748 LPYFKIPALKNI
+748 FKAVISFA
-760 KTLLDGLAGEG
+760 
-771 NPINYDTIFSKIID
+771 FSK
-785 AAFSDPKNIGY
+785 STNPGY
-796 NDIAFGPA
+796 NNIAFGPA
-804 NSSGFLDIKPENVTA
+804 NPSGFLDIDPNTVHVTY
-819 TANVDASGKKDGS
+819 NSDGS
-832 WTISGTVDGYKSD
+832 STISGHVLNYTEV
-845 KDGPD
+845 KDGES
-850 SDLKNPFRE
+850 SDGIFGL
-859 FLKLPLGT
+859 LLPGGT
-867 KAYIMAEID
+867 KAYVQAIITDPKGNKTIWTPNPTID
-876 YGKGTPL
+876 NPYADTNDNYKGDGKNHLKDLEDTFSAVVEKNGTF
-883 SLNNEIPD
+883 EFTIPTD
-891 PPYEYTNNGDN
+891 ETNG
-902 DLPTAFAG
+902 L
-910 EVTKSENGNYIFKVN
+910 TKGY
-925 VPADV
+925 
-930 VGKINSNTKIKLTPT
+930 KIALYPD
-945 ANFIDY
+945 ANFVQY
-951 NPLDKDSKERPV
+951 NPLANKLDSKDPDYRPIIKDV
-963 IVSILK
+963 LVA
-969 IAQDTAAK
+969 AQDTAAQEIQNK
-977 NIKSKIDAANDLDS
+977 LTEIQN
-991 QFPKSNPKS
+991 
-1000 KEQVALET
+1000 EQ
-1008 AINNAA
+1008 
-1014 EVAKTAL
+1014 
-1021 DSGYESGK
+1021 
-1029 SVYGAGNV
+1029 
-1037 NEVSQREEDALT
+1037 LT
-1049 HLQTAMDAAQKV
+1049 LTDDER
-1061 VEQIQ
+1061 VEL
-1066 AAEKAKDDAQKAI
+1066 
-1079 TTAANNAISRVKQQ
+1079 NNAIATGQAAIAKGQNNNGSSVYDSDVNDIKTVNDRKNKALKALNEAYETAKAASDKANAIKDTQTIAKTNISKAAQDAIIRVKLSGLSEDKQNEYIKNID
-1093 SALTD
+1093 D
-1098 AEKAQYIDTIN
+1098 AENA
-1109 SAEKTALENPSTN
+1109 ALENPATSDS
-1122 KNSIYNPAN
+1122 SIYYPGKTKAQ
-1131 TPSDIKN
+1131 IE
-1138 IQNSFNDLVNKEAAK
+1138 DLQQKATDKINKAAAK
-1153 AEVEGYT
+1153 AEVAGYT
-1160 ENGKKTL
+1160 EKGENTL
-1167 GVSSDEIDKALSDQL
+1167 GIPSPDSDIDSALNKELDN
-1182 TAIEGATDID
+1182 IDHATDID
-1192 ATEQNAKKAILDK
+1192 VAENTAKENMLGELKKA
-1205 LKTAA
+1205 
-1210 KAKVQKDATAAETG
+1210 
-1224 LGVKSDTN
+1224 
-1232 IDQAVSDAA
+1232 
-1241 KAIDGHTDFNDI
+1241 
-1253 KNDVATGQTNVLSK
+1253 
-1267 YRDAAKDQLAEI
+1267 
-1279 AKSDKKALGVKSD
+1279 
-1292 SNIDQAVDNASSLI
+1292 
-1306 GQSSSIEMVTGNL
+1306 
-1319 SQGKT
+1319 
-1324 NVGNSFKDSAKKQV
+1324 
-1338 QDYADEAKS
+1338 
-1347 NLGVDA
+1347 
-1353 DAGIDAAAKTAENA
+1353 
-1367 IGNDSSASD
+1367 
-1376 IGTDITNGK
+1376 
-1385 EAILAAYK
+1385 
-1393 QSAKKQLDQAEKDV
+1393 AKKQLDQAEKDV

-1414 KGLTANDIEKAKQA
+1414 KGLTADDIEKAKQA
-1428 AKDLLTNDNKTGYK
+1428 AKDLLANSNKTGYE
-1442 DQIDDPKTNTLEDV
+1442 DQIDNPETNTIEDV
-1456 NTATKDGID
+1456 NTAAKDGID
-1465 ALNNLLISNSSLGNK
+1465 ALNKLLTDKSSLGNK

-1488 QARDNAIKE
+1488 QARDNAINE

-1503 YPNLS
+1503 YPNLT
-1508 DGDRNSLINTIK
+1508 DEDRNSLINTIK

-1631 KDGESNINGDLI
+1631 KDGESNINGDLV
-1643 SGQVTAAKAQAIEE
+1643 SAQVAAAKSQAIEE
-1657 LNKEKSVDKKVI
+1657 LNKEKSDDKKVI

-1708 DVVTDKNTG
+1708 DVVTDKNIG
-1717 INAMKA
+1717 INAMKT
-1723 VADSVSQDQD
+1723 VADTISQDKD
-1733 KADLAKAKNNAIADL
+1733 KAKLAADKNNAIADL

-1913 AQKAINRINSSTM
+1913 AQKAIDRINSSTM
-1926 SDADKGAATTNIQK
+1926 LDADKGAATTNIQK

-2149 AKKNKANAEL
+2149 AKKDKANAEL
-2159 AQELADT
+2159 AQELADI

-2177 ADQKKQFKDQAQ
+2177 SDQKKQFKDQAQ
-2189 AAHDRAHIRIEGAT
+2189 AAHDRAHIVIEGAAESDIET
-2203 EDQINSEKVTGKNN
+2203 DKGIGKTN
-2217 IDKALADA
+2217 IDKALSDA
-2225 NLQVA
+2225 KLQVA

-2276 KIDHAKTP
+2276 KIDNAKTP
-2284 DEIKNDQQNGKGDI
+2284 EEIKNDQQKGKDHI
-2298 QGEIN
+2298 KGEIDN
-2303 HHGDNGD
+2303 HGDNG
-2310 GTDTAQI
+2310 TDT
-2317 AKDKQ
+2317 DQ
-2322 TAKDSIQTAANKIN
+2322 TAKDKKAAKENIQTAADKIN

-2366 ANGAISQAED
+2366 ANDAISQAGDSDAVGTAE
-2376 PAAINQAQND
+2376 ND
-2386 GNNALNG
+2386 GNNALSEI
-2393 ISSDVDKT
+2393 ISDINKT
-2401 EEVNKALDQIADA
+2401 EAVNNALDQITDA
-2414 VNKANDAA
+2414 VDRANDAA
-2422 DKVAKEVGKTP
+2422 DKVAKEVGKT
-2433 EEQQKL
+2433 EKEQQKL
-2439 AKQMKDAIEQQRA
+2439 AKQMKDAIEKQRA
-2452 KAGKN
+2452 AAAKN
-2457 IQAAQDD
+2457 IKDAQNAADD
-2464 PKEPLKAI
+2464 PLNAI
-2472 GNAAQDGVNAITGLT
+2472 KTAGQKGVDAITGLT
-2487 NDYTDKVDQIKTL
+2487 NDYTAKVDQIKTL

-2506 AKDDLNKLKTDETDE
+2506 AKDDLSNLKTDE

-2537 DIDNAVQNGI
+2537 DIDDAVQTGI
-2547 SNIYQASSKDAAIA
+2547 SDIYQASSVDDAKTA
-2561 EEQKAENAVELAK
+2561 EQKAEDAVGLAK
-2574 LPTKL
+2574 LPTEL

-2585 QIAAINQYANDADKT
+2585 QIAAINQYATAADKT
-2600 IDGLAQTD
+2600 IDGFAQSD
-2608 QNKDGLPADTITEL
+2608 QNKDGLPADTITAL
-2622 KAQVEA
+2622 KKQVEA
-2628 AKKKAISKI
+2628 AKNKAISKI
-2637 NDVTLAEG
+2637 NDVTIAKG
-2645 ASQDDFNNAKTKV
+2645 ASQAKFDEAKTNV
-2658 ENAEKGVA
+2658 QNAEKGVA
-2666 EGDETVDF
+2666 ENNETVDF

-2691 VIKAKNDAIAELEQK
+2691 VVKAKNDKIAELEQK
-2706 QKDANNDIEN
+2706 QEEANKTIEN

-2742 INISDTDDNGNVKTP
+2742 INISDTDDKGNIKTP
-2757 EQVKDEAETIIN
+2757 KQVKDEADTIIN

-2776 DQDNGG
+2776 DQDNSDNKV
-2782 QEVPGINNIV
+2782 QGINNIV

-2801 TTAETI
+2801 TTAEKT
-2807 LNDKRAQ
+2807 LNNKRAQ
-2814 AHDIIKGSQLTADQ
+2814 AHDIINGSQLTADQ

-2833 EAIDKA
+2833 KAIDDA
-2839 FTDEKSDIDGKTNI
+2839 FNTEKSAIDAKTNI
-2853 KDVPTNKDE
+2853 NDVPKDE
-2862 IGKAIEAICT
+2862 DQIGQAIDAIWT
-2872 KPGEWFDDE
+2872 KPTSSDEKNEWFNDE
-2881 QKNALSGSDGVA
+2881 ENNALSGTDGVA
-2893 GLETGLNEL
+2893 GLQAGLDEL
-2902 QDKLNPDDPD
+2902 KDKHNPDDSDYLD
-2912 YKGYLDDIDNAIAA
+2912 YKGYLDDINNAITA
-2926 INKAENIKDASSAYD
+2926 INNAKNIKDASSAYD

-2947 NKLNALQEVKN
+2947 NKLNALDQVKDD
-2958 KANKAKTDIDNNDKL
+2958 ANKAKTNIDNSDLNKGKERLEGDIDKI
-2973 DDNTKDRLKGD
+2973 
-2984 VDKVVEDTKDKL
+2984 VEDTKDKL

-3002 NGTAASNKDKIDQIN
+3002 VGNASTNKDKIDQITH
-3017 KDAQNDINV
+3017 DAQSDIATIENDFGIEDQSNDV
-3026 VIDDADAEGDPN
+3026 VN
-3038 ISHANSEI
+3038 ANNEI

-3081 SSSQDGINSDKT
+3081 STTDEGINSDKT

-3102 AIDDAVDIAKDKV
+3102 AIDDAADIAKDKV

-3136 QIDKDAKDAKDKIDK
+3136 QIDKDATDAKNKIDK
-3151 SDNVTD
+3151 ADNITD

-3171 DCSDTSTIDKILHGD
+3171 DCSDPSTIDNILHGNS
-3186 NNNNNNHGGGGIAT
+3186 NNGNNGGGGVVA
-3200 PIQPANP
+3200 PIQPATP
-3207 AKNPTADNTSN
+3207 AKNPTTNTSDKDKPN
-3218 TNKDDGTKV
+3218 GTNV
-3227 DMSHS
+3227 DLSNA

-3251 NKITLGVGSVLTTY
+3251 NKITLGAGSVLTTY
-3265 GKKTIN
+3265 GTKTIN

-3283 KNKVYY
+3283 NNKKYY
-3289 VAAGNIDHSTRK
+3289 VAVGNVVAATRK

-3306 YIYNQFGKRVKKT
+3306 YIYNQFGKRVKNT
-3319 GVYKKGKLIKTF
+3319 GVFKKGKLIKTF
-3331 GAAVKIR
+3331 GNAVKIR
-3338 GKKYFIIGKNRFVKA
+3338 GKKYFIIDKNRFVKA

-3360 VAAGTAK
+3360 VTVSTAK
-3367 AEVVPTSAVTE
+3367 VEVVPTSAVAE
-3378 KPQVTVEK
+3378 KPKTIVEK

-3395 DKNGTRANK
+3395 DQNGTRANK
-3404 LIFQAGSQVETVG
+3404 LIFQAGSKVGTVG